1 MKIEERLRRQLHDT
15 AELVPIRPEDYE
27 QVVRRG
33 RQRKMMSMVGG
44 AAAAVVSV
52 VAVIGV
58 LTFNNPSQRPVGA
71 STSTT
76 LPPATST
83 TAAPPPRVPSISNV
97 VTAGLDGITIH
108 DVMTGAESPLLSD
121 PYYETISWAVED
133 GAGGLVFTHEVTPL
147 PWSQGSIM
155 WLPAG
160 EKQPRPLVAPGPG
173 ELMRPIDMVDG
184 TTTLIFQY
192 DSLNGSEVRGLELT
206 TSASYPVAPATN
218 VLIDAAVDHDLVV
231 TVIGGD
237 CNRVE
242 FHFTAGGGY
251 EGFSP
256 LEDECLPSISS
267 VGMAGGYLYTIE
279 DSADGRQLVV
289 RHLATAET
297 VDTFDIGD
305 AWDLQVAADGT
316 VAFGGKTI
324 TVGRFLEGSF
334 DPLFEAPN
342 SSTFTLAGRLTVAGA
357 SLGSGEDGL
366 PCTPLDRPPALAR
379 QDLPTAVEA
388 TRQRLYGMAARC
400 DLEGLAQLALADGT
414 SFSFGGD
421 DDPMRS
427 WIRSARHG
435 HDVANWIVR
444 ILNTEPA
451 MNDAGYNW
459 PAVFATNT
467 EEDWE
472 AVSGILSAEEYRQ
485 ARAYGSYAFFRIV
498 IDGEGRWAVATAGD

>member
-58 LTFNNPSQRPVGA
+58 LTFNNPSKGPVGG

-76 LPPATST
+76 LPAVTTTTVAPVPAN
-83 TAAPPPRVPSISNV
+83 PISNV
-97 VTAGLDGITIH
+97 VTAGPEGITIH
-108 DVMTGAESPLLSD
+108 DIVTGDVSPLVSD
-121 PYYETISWAVED
+121 LYYETISWAVDD
-133 GAGGLVFTHEVTPL
+133 GVGGLIFAHEITPL
-147 PWSQGSIM
+147 PWAQGSIM

-160 EKQPRPLVAPGPG
+160 ETRPRPLVAPGLG
-173 ELMRPIDMVDG
+173 ELMVPLEMVDG
-184 TTTLIFQY
+184 EQTLILRY
-192 DSLNGSEVRGLELT
+192 DTLNGSEIRALDLN
-206 TSASYPVAPATN
+206 TSASYPVVPAADA
-218 VLIDAAVDHDLVV
+218 LIDAAVDDNVVVVV
-231 TVIGGD
+231 TGGD
-237 CNRVE
+237 CNTLE
-242 FHFTAGGGY
+242 FYFVTGGRY
-251 EGFSP
+251 EDFSP
-256 LEDECLPSISS
+256 LEGECLPSINA
-267 VGMAGGYLYTIE
+267 VGMADGFLYTIE
-279 DSADGRQLVV
+279 DSDSGRELVV
-289 RHLATAET
+289 RHLASGDAVESK
-297 VDTFDIGD
+297 DIRE

-316 VAFGGKTI
+316 VAYGGKTI
-324 TVGRFLEGSF
+324 SVGRFMEGSF
-334 DPLFEAPN
+334 EPIFEAPN
-342 SSTFTLAGRLTVAGA
+342 SSTFTLTGSLTLAGA
-357 SLGSGEDGL
+357 SLGSGETGL
-366 PCTPLDRPPALAR
+366 PCTPLDRPGALAP

-388 TRQRLYGMAARC
+388 TRQRLYGMAAMC
-400 DLEGLAQLALADGT
+400 DLDGLAELALADGT
-414 SFSFGGD
+414 AFGFGD
-421 DDPMRS
+421 VDDPLRS

-451 MNDAGYNW
+451 RNDFGYNW

-472 AVSGILSAEEYRQ
+472 AISGTLSAEEYRQ

-498 IDGEGRWAVATAGD
+498 IDPEGRWAVAIAGD